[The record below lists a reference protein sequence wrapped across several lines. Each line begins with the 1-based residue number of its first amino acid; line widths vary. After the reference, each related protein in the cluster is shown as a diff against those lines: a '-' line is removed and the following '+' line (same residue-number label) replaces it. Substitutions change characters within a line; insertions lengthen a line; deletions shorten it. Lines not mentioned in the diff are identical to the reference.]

1 MTDPISKILT
11 AQDAR
16 GVVTVTLNRPQRS
29 NALDREMLAA
39 LNDACERWDADA
51 SVRVVIVRGAGK
63 NFCSGADVAAAG
75 EAHQSQVSIPELC
88 GRFAWLGKPTIAV
101 VQGAC
106 IGAGL
111 ALAAGCDAVLA
122 MPDAF
127 FAIPEV
133 RLGFPPAELTPIF
146 LQDFGVRFL
155 RRYLLSGERFDA
167 AVAAQAGLV
176 HRICAAADMEDAVA
190 TAADAYLRAAPGAVR
205 GAKSAL
211 LGLAANLA
219 DLDLHALHARA
230 IAGEEAR
237 EGIASFKDRRHPRW
251 YLPRPD

>member
-1 MTDPISKILT
+1 MTASISKILT

-16 GVVTVTLNRPQRS
+16 GIVTVTLNRPDKS

-51 SVRVVIVRGAGK
+51 SVRVVIVRAAGK
-63 NFCSGADVAAAG
+63 NFCSGADVTSAA
-75 EAHQSQVSIPELC
+75 EAHQSQVTIPGLC
-88 GRFAWLGKPTIAV
+88 TRFAGLGKPTIAV

-122 MPDAF
+122 VPDAF

-146 LQDFGVRFL
+146 LQAFGVRFL

-176 HRICAAADMEDAVA
+176 HRVCAAAEMDDGVAAV
-190 TAADAYLRAAPGAVR
+190 ADAYLRAAPGAFR
-205 GAKSAL
+205 DAKLAL
-211 LGLAANLA
+211 LGLAANMPG
-219 DLDLHALHARA
+219 LDLHALHARA

-237 EGIASFKDRRHPRW
+237 DGIASFKDRRHPRW
-251 YLPRPD
+251 YLPSPD